1 LAAEA
6 DMREAA
12 GEGCV
17 HVLDEG
23 WRIRI
28 TLCKDI
34 ELHHSQVYSLNVA
47 RFPSSALKQ
56 LICI

>member
-28 TLCKDI
+28 TLCKDT
-34 ELHHSQVYSLNVA
+34 ELHHSQV
-47 RFPSSALKQ
+47 
-56 LICI
+56 